1 MMTVTSDGLQIHR
14 GMSSVVRA
22 KAERSARELGDAPVI
37 ELVPERI
44 LKLTPSPWYSI
55 SLFEDRARRILATM
69 AVMVALSLTIM
80 AFIVWLLTT
89 MVILNSK
96 ADLNEAE
103 ERTTA
108 KTLDLVRTAG
118 ELRASPTRDQLSAFA
133 NVNDGLLSVN
143 GFLEV
148 YEIKDG
154 KARWR
159 AIVPANVTADK
170 INDIG
175 GKTIE
180 TTPNGVAVG
189 NAAEIDY
196 ENAKNGKK

>member
-1 MMTVTSDGLQIHR
+1 
-14 GMSSVVRA
+14 
-22 KAERSARELGDAPVI
+22 
-37 ELVPERI
+37 
-44 LKLTPSPWYSI
+44 
-55 SLFEDRARRILATM
+55 
-69 AVMVALSLTIM
+69 M

-89 MVILNSK
+89 MVILNAK
-96 ADLNEAE
+96 ANLHEAE
-103 ERTTA
+103 ERTTS
-108 KTLDLVRTAG
+108 KTLDLVRTAA
-118 ELRASPTRDQLSAFA
+118 ELRASPTRDQLATFA

-159 AIVPANVTADK
+159 AIVPTNVTADK

-180 TTPNGVAVG
+180 TTANGVAVG
-189 NAAEIDY
+189 NGAEIDY